1 MKTII
6 LAILSLT
13 LISATKDKTVFKPRA
28 EFFGTYAKADKPE
41 VKEWTL
47 KPLAKDSNK
56 IAFYHNKDVDF
67 MFYVVMKDST
77 HFGTK
82 SGFTQQIDGQPTQ
95 TWSAKGEF
103 LPGGQMKIA
112 IKTSDAG
119 LKLTVDL
126 EAQEKILYIKK

>member
-1 MKTII
+1 MKSI
-6 LAILSLT
+6 LLALLSLS
-13 LISATKDKTVFKPRA
+13 LIYASKDKPVQKPKP
-28 EFFGTYAKADKPE
+28 EYFGAYAKADKPDI
-41 VKEWTL
+41 KEWTL

-82 SGFTQQIDGQPTQ
+82 SAFAQQLDGQPTQ
-95 TWSAKGEF
+95 YWSAKGEF

-112 IKTSDAG
+112 VKTNDAG
-119 LKLTVDL
+119 LKLSVDL
-126 EAQEKILYIKK
+126 EAQEKVLYIKK